1 MKRELGFG
9 RCGLACCLCKENE
22 HCRGCFSGDCPDK
35 DWCANR
41 KCSIEKGL
49 GHCYECDLDCQKGM
63 LLKIKPL
70 AFTTFVKRYGIDE
83 LLDYLERNE
92 TNGVVYHREGIF
104 GDYDGFDDIED
115 LITFIRNGNKRI

>member
-1 MKRELGFG
+1 
-9 RCGLACCLCKENE
+9 
-22 HCRGCFSGDCPDK
+22 
-35 DWCANR
+35 
-41 KCSIEKGL
+41 
-49 GHCYECDLDCQKGM
+49 M